1 MTNHRA
7 SALFFRDGRVALAFP
22 YDKGAVAAL
31 KLGIPAGDRGFH
43 RGTKIWTV
51 SASWAERA
59 VMLLRFH
66 FPDLEVSRPDARA
79 APPAPLRETDP
90 VFAALHLLP
99 NAPPE
104 LVEAAYR
111 VLARLMHPDLGG
123 DGERMAELN
132 RAVAELRRK
141 GAA

>member
-1 MTNHRA
+1 MNRTA

-22 YDKGAVAAL
+22 YDKGAVTAI
-31 KLGIPAGDRGFH
+31 KLGIPATERGFH

-59 VMLLRFH
+59 VMLLGFH
-66 FPDLEVSRPDARA
+66 FPDLEVVRPHAHA
-79 APPAPLRETDP
+79 APPAPLRTADP
-90 VFAALHLLP
+90 AFAELHLLP
-99 NAPPE
+99 SAPPA

-111 VLARLMHPDLGG
+111 LLARLTHPDVGG
-123 DGERMAELN
+123 DGDRMAALN
-132 RAVAELRRK
+132 HAVAELRRK